1 VVSHHPHRRPAA
13 GGHGSAGAG
22 QEAGAQSL
30 EEPWVSVA
38 QGGRVDQLQLVRLA
52 LEAQGI
58 AYGISRDEHGW
69 RVVVPPA
76 LAAAAQREAQA
87 VLGEG
92 LPQRRI
98 LPKPQGDRGWGAALL
113 VLALLW
119 LLPGL
124 AGLGLAPL
132 AVTDWGV
139 GDAAALRDGALWR
152 VLTPLLLHGDVP
164 HLLGNSLMAVLMACT
179 LGPWLG
185 SAYAWTLVVLAAGLA
200 NGANLMLA
208 GDGFRSLGAST
219 ALFAAFGVFGVG
231 RLQQGAPLRPQGL
244 LEALRWAAPLGAG
257 LVWLLLFGLGG
268 GDQRVDVGAHL
279 WGFAMG
285 VLLTLLNPFRPAP
298 AGLWARWGLAPI
310 PLGLL
315 AGAWLWAMLAA

>member
-1 VVSHHPHRRPAA
+1 MSHHPHRRPAA
-13 GGHGSAGAG
+13 GGHKGAG
-22 QEAGAQSL
+22 DRQEGGAQAL
-30 EEPWVSVA
+30 ETPWISVA
-38 QGGRVDQLQLVRLA
+38 RGGRADQLQLVRLA

-58 AYGISRDEHGW
+58 AYGIARDEHGW
-69 RVVVPPA
+69 RVVVPPERA
-76 LAAAAQREAQA
+76 HVAQREAQA

-98 LPKPQGDRGWGAALL
+98 LPRPQGDRGWGAALL
-113 VLALLW
+113 VVALLW

-152 VLTPLLLHGDVP
+152 ILTPLLLHGDVP

-200 NGANLMLA
+200 NGVNLMLA

-231 RLQQGAPLRPQGL
+231 RLQQGAPHRPDGL

-268 GDQRVDVGAHL
+268 GDERVDVGAHL
-279 WGFAMG
+279 WGFAAGM
-285 VLLTLLNPFRPAP
+285 LLTLLNPLRPAP
-298 AGLWARWGLAPI
+298 AGPWARWALAPI

-315 AGAWLWAMLAA
+315 AGAWLWAVLAA

>member
-1 VVSHHPHRRPAA
+1 MVSHHPHRRPAA
-13 GGHGSAGAG
+13 GGLGGSDAG
-22 QEAGAQSL
+22 QESGAQVQES
-30 EEPWVSVA
+30 PWVSVA
-38 QGGRVDQLQLVRLA
+38 QGGRMDQLQLVRLA
-52 LEAQGI
+52 MEAQGI
-58 AYGISRDEHGW
+58 AYGIAREAHGW

-76 LAAAAQREAQA
+76 LAATAQQEVQA

-92 LPQRRI
+92 LPVTKV

-113 VLALLW
+113 VLVLLW

-164 HLLGNSLMAVLMACT
+164 HLLGNSLMALLMACT

-200 NGANLMLA
+200 NGVNLTLA

-231 RLQQGAPLRPQGL
+231 RLQQGAPMRPQGL

-257 LVWLLLFGLGG
+257 LIWLLLFGLGG
-268 GDQRVDVGAHL
+268 GDKRVDVGAHL
-279 WGFAMG
+279 WGFAAG
-285 VLLTLLNPFRPAP
+285 VLLTLANPFRPAP
-298 AGLWARWGLAPI
+298 AGPWARWGLAPI

-315 AGAWLWAMLAA
+315 AGAWLWAVLAA